1 MKEFMSTLLDK
12 VHLPST
18 VAKSYVTSLSG
29 GMQRKVCLALSL
41 IGKPKIL
48 FLDEP
53 TTGMDPISR
62 HHIWELLHSIKDNTL
77 MILTTHSMEEADE
90 LGDTICILHNGVINA
105 YGSSIFLK
113 NHFGEGYQVKVM
125 CDPTKQHS
133 VYDILNRTIRQY
145 KIDTDAFGNMSV
157 RIPNDFI
164 GLIPSFIKELTK
176 SHGLIKEWGITN
188 TTLEDVYM
196 KLVSNNQ
203 SIQESNGTATTSHL
217 CFHILYIYF
226 IYFIVY
232 YVLL

>member
-1 MKEFMSTLLDK
+1 MQEFMSSLLDK
-12 VHLPST
+12 VHLKSS
-18 VAKSYVTSLSG
+18 VAKMLVTSLSG
-29 GMQRKVCLALSL
+29 GMKRKVCLALSL
-41 IGKPKIL
+41 IGKPEIL

-62 HHIWELLHSIKDNTL
+62 HHIWELLHTIKDNTL

-113 NHFGEGYQVKVM
+113 NHFGEGYQVKIM
-125 CDPTKQHS
+125 CEPTKQHS
-133 VYDILNRTIRQY
+133 VYEILNRTIRQY

-164 GLIPSFIKELTK
+164 GLIPSFIKEITK
-176 SHGLIKEWGITN
+176 SHGIIKEWGITN

-203 SIQESNGTATTSHL
+203 AIQENESHISTSHL
-217 CFHILYIYF
+217 CFHIIF
-226 IYFIVY
+226 FY
-232 YVLL
+232 YN